1 MADKTL
7 SNRIG
12 LAFNQGISLQRVQ
25 VVWPVKDIVKRVLLV
40 SSRPVRKLF
49 QICVV
54 AAMVFVCSD
63 ANGQDWAPD
72 WGRNPSE
79 SIEALAVERSP
90 VFDGKLDE
98 PEWKAAKKI
107 SSFTQRELDLGQ
119 PVTEKTQVAILID
132 NENLYI
138 GVWCYDSEPDKIIAK
153 EMRRDFSFNL
163 EDNFIVIIDTYLDR
177 RNGFQFVINPN
188 GARADLQTFNNG
200 GSSNQF
206 WNGVWDVRTQI
217 TNEGWFAEIKIPFY
231 TLKYRPGEEE
241 QIWGINFERNIRRN
255 RQQARWK
262 GWQRNYNIS
271 DVSQAGLLK
280 GLKNLR
286 DKRFIEIKPY
296 GLGGLENN
304 SDGTEAVGNIGGD
317 INALLSP
324 TYRLNLTFNTD
335 FAQVE
340 ADRQQ
345 INLTRFPLFF
355 PELREFFLEGEDFFD
370 FGFGGNRI
378 IPFYS
383 RRIGLSEAR
392 ETVPIIAGARI
403 LGKEEKTTLGAM
415 SIQTAK
421 AGEEPSTN
429 FTTLSWRQDVG
440 EQSVIGAMTT
450 NKIAEGRWHTT
461 TGVNGRYSTARFLGK
476 SNLDIGGAFIQ
487 TYNTDEGYD
496 PNAYAYRAFV
506 SLPNDFL
513 RVFASTQRGK
523 EPFDPEVGLMRRR
536 NFQEHFGQVFLQPR
550 PKNSF
555 KWIRQFFFS
564 PIAMTYVLYDD
575 TKELQSFS
583 YRLRPL
589 GFETRKGEGF
599 YVDIERV
606 AEGLIRDFE
615 IFPGVVIPAGEYWW
629 NRYNFFFE
637 TFEAREISLSTRF
650 SFGEFFEGNSF
661 SGEGTL
667 LWRAT
672 KHFNINVNYEKNV
685 IDLPQGSINT
695 DLIGSRIEYA
705 INPQIFGSLLG
716 QWNSAQQEMN
726 INFRLQLIPKI
737 GTDFFLIVNQVVDT
751 QSGKFVSERS
761 TILAKI
767 IWRFVI

>member
-1 MADKTL
+1 L
-7 SNRIG
+7 SINSN
-12 LAFNQGISLQRVQ
+12 L
-25 VVWPVKDIVKRVLLV
+25 
-40 SSRPVRKLF
+40 
-49 QICVV
+49 
-54 AAMVFVCSD
+54 
-63 ANGQDWAPD
+63 
-72 WGRNPSE
+72 
-79 SIEALAVERSP
+79 
-90 VFDGKLDE
+90 VFDGILDE
-98 PEWKAAKKI
+98 TEWQDAQKI
-107 SSFTQRELDLGQ
+107 STFIQRELDLGQ
-119 PVTEKTQVAILID
+119 PITERTEVAILID
-132 NENLYI
+132 NESLYI
-138 GVWCYDSEPDKIIAK
+138 GVWCYDREPEKIIAK

-163 EDNFIVIIDTYLDR
+163 DDNFIVIIDTYLDR

-206 WNGVWDVRTQI
+206 WNGVWDVRTKI
-217 TNEGWFAEIKIPFY
+217 TDEGWFAEIKIPFY

-262 GWQRNYNIS
+262 GWQRNYDIS

-280 GLKNLR
+280 GLKRLR

-296 GLGGLENN
+296 GLAGFENN
-304 SDGTEAVGNIGGD
+304 PDGNEFVGNIGGD

-415 SIQTAK
+415 TIQTAK
-421 AGEEPSTN
+421 AGGEPSTN

-440 EQSVIGAMTT
+440 DQSVIGAMTT
-450 NKIAEGRWHTT
+450 NRIAEGRWHTT
-461 TGVNGRYSTARFLGK
+461 TGVNGRYSTARFIGK

-487 TYNTDEGYD
+487 TYNTDEDYD
-496 PNAYAYRAFV
+496 PNAFAYRAFV

-513 RVFASTQRGK
+513 RIFASTQRGRT
-523 EPFDPEVGLMRRR
+523 PFNPEVGLMRRR
-536 NFQEHFGQVFLQPR
+536 NFQEHFGQIFFQPR

-555 KWIRQFFFS
+555 KWIRQFSFS
-564 PIAMTYVLYDD
+564 PLAMTYVLYDD

-583 YRLRPL
+583 YRVRLL
-589 GFETRKGEGF
+589 GFETRKGEEF
-599 YVDIERV
+599 NFDVERV
-606 AEGLIRDFE
+606 AEGLVEDFE
-615 IFPGVVIPAGEYWW
+615 IFPDVVISADEYWW
-629 NRYNFFFE
+629 NRYNFSFK
-637 TFEAREISLSTRF
+637 TFKARELSFSTSC
-650 SFGEFFEGNSF
+650 SFGEFYEGNSF
-661 SGEGTL
+661 SGAGTV

-672 KHFNINVNYEKNV
+672 KNFNINVNYEKNI
-685 IDLPQGSINT
+685 IDLPQGFFDT

-705 INPQIFGSLLG
+705 LNPQAFGSLLG
-716 QWNSAQQEMN
+716 QWNSAQQEVN

-737 GTDFFLIVNQVVDT
+737 GTDFFLIVNQILDT
-751 QSGKFVSERS
+751 QSGKFVAERS
-761 TILAKI
+761 TILAKLV
-767 IWRFVI
+767 WRFVI